1 MRGRQCSS
9 KPGTCQNAGSDKK
22 SAWVGGLAMMEWLG
36 SKGFWILAV
45 LWFICFGIFRSSTDD
60 RNWRVTAF
68 FGAVTVFLF
77 LAIMFLAVAG
87 NAWR

>member
-1 MRGRQCSS
+1 MDRRGSS
-9 KPGTCQNAGSDKK
+9 KPDTCQNTGSDKK

-60 RNWRVTAF
+60 RNWRATAF
-68 FGAVTVFLF
+68 FGGVTVFLL
-77 LAIMFLAVAG
+77 LAIMFLAMG
-87 NAWR
+87 SDAWR